1 MALLGADDRVLLSE
15 RSERSARHA
24 SKAGRA
30 GEDAAWLPLYLKR
43 ASRAARSLD
52 GQRTRAQ
59 RREREHAHV
68 VACAS
73 DAESHHQH
81 RAIEPYTLEGR
92 RVSAPIALDRTL
104 LASRATIAVMRAVG
118 SATT

>member
-43 ASRAARSLD
+43 ASRAVRSPD

-73 DAESHHQH
+73 DAESHHQPSYH
-81 RAIEPYTLEGR
+81 RTIYFGGAS
-92 RVSAPIALDRTL
+92 RVGSLALDRTL
-104 LASRATIAVMRAVG
+104 LASRAAMAVCVL
-118 SATT
+118 